1 MKFFKIIKYIPLVI
15 INYFLLFFLIYIISG
30 YLLLRGITPNVKLIN
45 NYQVN
50 FYLESGLRNIWQN
63 NLDCVEFDKD
73 LIYLPK
79 LNNCNFKNIEFDTNI
94 SFDKFGRISNH
105 PDKEKNKN
113 QSIAVI
119 GDSYAMGWGVNDNE
133 TFSHI
138 LENKIN
144 KNVYN
149 LAVSSYGTRREL
161 IRLQKSGLLDLID
174 TVIIQYC
181 YNDFGENQSF
191 KINSEIES
199 NKKFQTITSSKS
211 TSNWRKF
218 RRIFRYSAQIP
229 IDLIQNKSNSLD
241 FLPHQNLL
249 LSVLSEYPKIMSK
262 KIYIFY
268 TNGPNL
274 KFSNFPNGKLLNYD
288 NIYFLDIDI
297 NDNHYFKIDGHLNKD
312 GHEFIAEELS
322 KIIF

>member
-30 YLLLRGITPNVKLIN
+30 YLLLRGITPKSKLIN
-45 NYQVN
+45 TYQVN
-50 FYLESGLRNIWQN
+50 FYLEGGVRNLWQN
-63 NLDCVEFDKD
+63 NPDCVEFDKD
-73 LIYLPK
+73 LIYVPK
-79 LNNCNFKNIEFDTNI
+79 FRSCNFKNIEFDTNI
-94 SFDKFGRISNH
+94 SFDKFGRASNH

-119 GDSYAMGWGVNDNE
+119 GDSYAMGWGVNDDE

-138 LENKIN
+138 LEKKIN

-161 IRLQKSGLLDLID
+161 IRLEKSGLLDLID

-181 YNDFGENQSF
+181 YNDFGENKSF
-191 KINSEIES
+191 KINSES
-199 NKKFQTITSSKS
+199 DSKKKFETITSSQPS
-211 TSNWRKF
+211 SNWRKF
-218 RRIFRYSAQIP
+218 RRTFRYSAQIP
-229 IDLIQNKSNSLD
+229 IDLIQKKSNSLD
-241 FLPHQNLL
+241 FTPHQNLL
-249 LSVLSEYPKIMSK
+249 LNVLNEYPSIMSK

-274 KFSNFPNGKLLNYD
+274 KFSNFPSGKLLNYD
-288 NIYFLDIDI
+288 NIYFLDINI
-297 NDNHYFKIDGHLNKD
+297 KDNHYFKIDGHLNKN
-312 GHEFIAEELS
+312 GHKFIAEELS
-322 KIIF
+322 KVIY